1 MGREIL
7 LWMARGP
14 HSDHHSSRPLAALDG
29 RVVVRDITQLVGID
43 AELAML
49 RRPSMHGSARAK
61 RAAVARLHLI
71 AIALLQLSLL
81 KPAHAADAKADE
93 CGLASVYSTLSEE
106 TASGEDT
113 SAKNLTA
120 AHRSLPFG
128 TMVQV
133 DNQENGRSAVVRIT
147 DRCPF
152 ISGRMINLSQIAAQ
166 NLGFSDLT
174 QVCLKIL
181 SLPEIGPVEEN

>member
-1 MGREIL
+1 MPRTEFNFNVASGMLDPEKRKRSCLE
-7 LWMARGP
+7 
-14 HSDHHSSRPLAALDG
+14 AAL
-29 RVVVRDITQLVGID
+29 VRDNGN
-43 AELAML
+43 
-49 RRPSMHGSARAK
+49 S
-61 RAAVARLHLI
+61 VARLHLI
-71 AIALLQLSLL
+71 AIALLQLPLL
-81 KPAHAADAKADE
+81 EPARAADAKPDE

-128 TMVQV
+128 TLIQV

-147 DRCPF
+147 DRGPF
-152 ISGRMINLSQIAAQ
+152 VSGRIIDVSQIAARE
-166 NLGFSDLT
+166 LGFADLT

-181 SLPEIGPVEEN
+181 SLPEIGPAKQD